1 MTTNNQ
7 MRQQG
12 YNGGAGT
19 YTSTGFKPASRRSSG
34 SNDNSSGCGIFVFL
48 LGVVVSSGIGYL
60 VFFV

>member
-19 YTSTGFKPASRRSSG
+19 YTSTGFKPARYHSSG
-34 SNDNSSGCGIFVFL
+34 SNDNSNGCVFVFL
-48 LGVVVSSGIGYL
+48 VGILVSSGIGYL

>member
-12 YNGGAGT
+12 YNSGAGT
-19 YTSTGFKPASRRSSG
+19 YTSTGFKPASNRKAS
-34 SNDNSSGCGIFVFL
+34 SNDNSSGCVFVFL
-48 LGVVVSSGIGYL
+48 VGILVSSGIGYI